1 MPSHARTLRGVIRD
15 GTLDDIARAAA
26 LRQRAWPE
34 SIVTEEGTRHW
45 LASAPERAEL
55 ALLAWEEDDELLGW
69 ATAARNWWA
78 SAPDGGILSI
88 TVDPSRR
95 REGIGTALAEAADEH
110 LDRLGVR
117 TTRAGSLDEPGARA
131 LAARRG
137 FTQLAA
143 SAVSSVDPRT
153 VEPRPVP
160 AGVELVPLAALD
172 DSAPIHA
179 LDMELSRDI
188 PNENFEAIALEEWE
202 SLFWRSPL
210 IDDDASL
217 VALVDGQLAGLT
229 MIRID
234 RPSGRAQN
242 NLCGVRRPYRGR
254 GLALLLKSHS
264 LRRAAELGATIALTD
279 NDETNAPMLAVNR
292 RLGYGPFARRLEWE
306 RTAPTGSA

>member
-1 MPSHARTLRGVIRD
+1 VIRE
-15 GTLDDIARAAA
+15 GTLDDIPRAAA

-69 ATAARNWWA
+69 ATTARNWWT

-88 TVDPSRR
+88 TVEPSRR
-95 REGIGTALAEAADEH
+95 GEGIGTALAEAADEH

-137 FTQLAA
+137 FSELAA

-172 DSAPIHA
+172 DPAPIHA

-188 PNENFEAIALEEWE
+188 PNEDFEAIGLDEWKN
-202 SLFWRSPL
+202 LFWESPL
-210 IDDDASL
+210 IDGEASL
-217 VALVDGQLAGLT
+217 VAFVDGEVAGLT
-229 MIRID
+229 MIRIHP
-234 RPSGRAQN
+234 PSGRAQN
-242 NLCGVRRPYRGR
+242 NLCGVRRAYRGR

-264 LRRAAELGATIALTD
+264 LRRAAELGAAIALTD

-292 RLGYGPFARRLEWE
+292 RLGYSPFARRLEWE
-306 RTAPTGSA
+306 RSPATSPP

>member
-1 MPSHARTLRGVIRD
+1 MIRD
-15 GTLDDIARAAA
+15 GTLDDIPRAAA

-34 SIVTEEGTRHW
+34 SIVTEEGMRHW
-45 LASAPERAEL
+45 IAGVPARAEL
-55 ALLAWEEDDELLGW
+55 ALFAWEEDRELRGW
-69 ATAARNWWA
+69 ATAARNWW
-78 SAPDGGILSI
+78 SSDPRGGMLAI
-88 TVDPSRR
+88 TVDGSHRGG
-95 REGIGTALAEAADEH
+95 GIGTALAKAADEH
-110 LDRLGVR
+110 LGRLGVR

-137 FTQLAA
+137 FEEIAA
-143 SAVSSVDPRT
+143 ATVSGVDPRT
-153 VEPRPVP
+153 VEPRPIP
-160 AGVELVPLAALD
+160 AGVELVPLADIDDPGPVHELD
-172 DSAPIHA
+172 
-179 LDMELSRDI
+179 LELSRDI
-188 PNENFEAIALEEWE
+188 PNEDYDAIELEEWKAT
-202 SLFWRSPL
+202 FWQSPL

-217 VALVDGQLAGLT
+217 LALVDGRLAGLT

-279 NDETNAPMLAVNR
+279 NDETNAPMLAVNQ

-306 RTAPTGSA
+306 RAAATTSP

>member
-1 MPSHARTLRGVIRD
+1 MLRE
-15 GTLDDIARAAA
+15 GTLDDIPRAAPM
-26 LRQRAWPE
+26 RQRAWPE
-34 SIVTEEGTRHW
+34 SIVTEEGMRHW
-45 LASAPERAEL
+45 IAGVPARAEL
-55 ALLAWEEDDELLGW
+55 ALIAWEEGGELLGW
-69 ATAARNWWA
+69 ATAGRNWW
-78 SAPDGGILSI
+78 SSQPDGGNLAI
-88 TVDPSRR
+88 TVEPSRR
-95 REGIGTALAEAADEH
+95 REGIGTALADAADEH

-137 FTQLAA
+137 FTELAA
-143 SAVSSVDPRT
+143 AAVSGVDPRT

-160 AGVELVPLAALD
+160 AGVELVPLAELD
-172 DSAPIHA
+172 DPAPIHE
-179 LDMELSRDI
+179 LDLELSRDI
-188 PNENFEAIALEEWE
+188 PNEDYDAIELEEWKAD
-202 SLFWRSPL
+202 FWRSPL

-217 VALVDGQLAGLT
+217 VALVGGQLAGLT

-279 NDETNAPMLAVNR
+279 NDETNAPMLAVNQ
-292 RLGYGPFARRLEWE
+292 RLGYKPFARRLEWQ
-306 RTAPTGSA
+306 RAAVTSAR